1 MSHSRSHSQLIHQPF
16 FLLFL
21 LALLLG
27 ILYFAA
33 YMQSIGKS
41 VFKVRRLANKE
52 VAAIVDFDHET
63 GEYDPAG
70 KNGKF
75 LDESIDVP
83 KEDLDK
89 SNVVLGVTS
98 AVKRIEVDLSK
109 QRLYAFEGDRKVFDF
124 LISSGKWGR
133 TPTGTFHI
141 WSKFRYTKMSGGNP
155 ALHTYYYLPNVP
167 YVMFFQNS
175 EVAGSRGFSL
185 HGTYWHNN
193 FGHPMSHGCVNM
205 KTEEAEQVFYWSTP
219 TLADGAKNGRSS
231 RDNPGTEI
239 MIYGEPPA
247 N

>member
-1 MSHSRSHSQLIHQPF
+1 MSRSRSHSQLIHQPF

-27 ILYFAA
+27 ILYFVA

-41 VFKVRRLANKE
+41 VFKVRRLAHNE

-70 KNGKF
+70 KAGQF
-75 LDESIDVP
+75 LDESVLVP
-83 KEDLDK
+83 KEESDK
-89 SNVVLGVTS
+89 PSVVLGDTS
-98 AVKRIEVDLSK
+98 AEKHIEVDLSK

-133 TPTGTFHI
+133 TPTGTFTI

-167 YVMFFQNS
+167 YVMFFQNR

-205 KTEEAEQVFYWSTP
+205 KTEEAEQLFYWTTP
-219 TLADGAKNGRSS
+219 TPPAGKKNVGASK
-231 RDNPGTEI
+231 DNPGTQI
-239 MIYGEPPA
+239 VIYGEPPA